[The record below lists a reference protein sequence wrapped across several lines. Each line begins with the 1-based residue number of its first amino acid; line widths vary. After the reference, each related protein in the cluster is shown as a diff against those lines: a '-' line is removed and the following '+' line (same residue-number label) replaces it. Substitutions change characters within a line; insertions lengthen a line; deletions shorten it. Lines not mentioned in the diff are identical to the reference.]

1 MKRYLLLL
9 GILSLMPLIA
19 QADVSLDINI
29 PGVSLHLG
37 DQDNRGYYWDGY
49 DWRPPQWWHE
59 HRDGHIGDRSERG
72 YYWDGGRWQRP
83 SEHDGHNPFRGPE
96 PSERN
101 SGSDS
106 RGNQSQHNEN
116 NGPGQLGNNH
126 SVVNW
131 VIIIVWATQANRESQ
146 IAQGVRIIMVV
157 MAVSRSSPRKVMVIA
172 DNK

>member
-1 MKRYLLLL
+1 MKKYLLLL

-59 HRDGHIGDRSERG
+59 HRGVHIGDRSERG

-83 SEHDGHNPFRGPE
+83 AEHDGHNPFRGQE
-96 PSERN
+96 Y
-101 SGSDS
+101 SGHGFH
-106 RGNQSQHNEN
+106 GNQSQRNEN
-116 NGPGQLGNNH
+116 NRHGQLGNNH
-126 SVVNW
+126 DVGNPDKPGGPNNSGSQNNNGSQ
-131 VIIIVWATQANRESQ
+131 QAYPPKNNGYR
-146 IAQGVRIIMVV
+146 G
-157 MAVSRSSPRKVMVIA
+157 
-172 DNK
+172 